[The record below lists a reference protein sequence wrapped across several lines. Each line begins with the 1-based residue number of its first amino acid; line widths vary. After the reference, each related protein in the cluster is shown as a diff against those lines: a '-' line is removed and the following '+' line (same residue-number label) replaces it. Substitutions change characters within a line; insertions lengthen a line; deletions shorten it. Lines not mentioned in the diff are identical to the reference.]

1 MSSVSTISAVSAS
14 QYNWQQF
21 RLQQARRSADQ
32 LELTAQSLQT
42 QASDA
47 RRVANQDQDTAN
59 SLTAQADRAQQNA
72 DQSQLTLTM
81 MLNGQSQYKGA
92 LINTV
97 A

>member
-1 MSSVSTISAVSAS
+1 MSSVSPISAVSAS

-32 LELTAQSLQT
+32 LESTAQSLQT

-59 SLTAQADRAQQNA
+59 SLTAQADRAQQDA

-81 MLNGQSQYKGA
+81 MLNGQGQYKGA